1 MAYRNEKTENGTDLV
16 IDGWNAGITDN
27 PYEGIYDMRNCDA
40 TTIPGEVSV
49 AMSTQAM
56 NTQASI
62 TSATVTVDH
71 TTSIFTYNGIIPLNI
86 NTAITFTN
94 SGGALPTGLVAYTPY
109 YILTTPLGTTFT
121 IAASAG
127 GAQVTVSDNG
137 SGTNTFSTIN
147 MATPKY
153 FADTI
158 VYGENRAYFMLDSLG
173 RAWVLYDS
181 TNNTPRYWVYM
192 SNRSSENDAFP
203 DYGNGLVAW
212 HNYLFVFTTATVNAM
227 YLFMNS
233 SYSYSYITTKANW
246 VFNWQAATGIIFSSD
261 SHYARISIN
270 DDSIYFCNGQSVGL
284 IAYDTSSTDNPN
296 QVPFNIGLGKT
307 VTDGSTSGTSA
318 VASATMNF
326 TSAHLGAII
335 TGTNIPAN
343 SYIIHIYSSS
353 SAQIGNALGTPV
365 NTTGSGTG
373 LTFTIAQTYVYSQSI
388 VKINSG
394 DRANCLGEL
403 GSQLMIGGIN
413 SYIYPWD
420 RISPNF
426 NTPIF
431 LSENFISRLV
441 TINTT
446 MYIFCGYKGR
456 IFITNGANATPFY
469 KIPDYLSGTTNPYF
483 IWTDATFNRNQ
494 LYFGFKVTDN
504 SGNTINT
511 MGGLWAVDVDSVSP
525 VAPRLQ
531 NIMSYGTYA
540 GYVGAICTN
549 RVTPYAFLDNPPY
562 TDGYGLFIGW
572 YDGVS
577 SSNVDIGI
585 STPYV
590 SSQSY
595 IYTDPI
601 PVGQYLTKRTFE
613 NVQYKMGIPLQ
624 AGESVALSYRTNLS
638 DAFTSIPITDVDA
651 SGLSGWSRVNFQES
665 QWVQLGVTLTAINGG
680 SNCRLREIRLH

>member
-1 MAYRNEKTENGTDLV
+1 
-16 IDGWNAGITDN
+16 
-27 PYEGIYDMRNCDA
+27 
-40 TTIPGEVSV
+40 
-49 AMSTQAM
+49 
-56 NTQASI
+56 
-62 TSATVTVDH
+62 
-71 TTSIFTYNGIIPLNI
+71 
-86 NTAITFTN
+86 
-94 SGGALPTGLVAYTPY
+94 
-109 YILTTPLGTTFT
+109 
-121 IAASAG
+121 
-127 GAQVTVSDNG
+127 
-137 SGTNTFSTIN
+137 
-147 MATPKY
+147 
-153 FADTI
+153 
-158 VYGENRAYFMLDSLG
+158 
-173 RAWVLYDS
+173 
-181 TNNTPRYWVYM
+181 
-192 SNRSSENDAFP
+192 
-203 DYGNGLVAW
+203 
-212 HNYLFVFTTATVNAM
+212 
-227 YLFMNS
+227 
-233 SYSYSYITTKANW
+233 
-246 VFNWQAATGIIFSSD
+246 
-261 SHYARISIN
+261 
-270 DDSIYFCNGQSVGL
+270 
-284 IAYDTSSTDNPN
+284 
-296 QVPFNIGLGKT
+296 
-307 VTDGSTSGTSA
+307 
-318 VASATMNF
+318 MNF

-353 SAQIGNALGTPV
+353 SAQIGDADGNPV
-365 NTTGSGTG
+365 NTTGAGTG
-373 LTFTIAQTYVYSQSI
+373 LTFTIPQTYVYSQSI

-504 SGNTINT
+504 SGNTIST

-531 NIMSYGTYA
+531 NQLSYGTYA
-540 GYVGAICTN
+540 GYVNAIHVNRGAFPT
-549 RVTPYAFLDNPPY
+549 LNPS
-562 TDGYGLFIGW
+562 TDGYGLFMGW
-572 YDGVS
+572 WDGVTTVNGENVG
-577 SSNVDIGI
+577 NVDVGI
-585 STPYV
+585 STPYLA
-590 SSQSY
+590 SQSF